1 MALPLD
7 GALCIFLFED
17 NVKDR
22 PAGFISGRVLRR
34 ISKDIRCLSFAL
46 LFMP

>member
-7 GALCIFLFED
+7 GALCIFLFKD

-22 PAGFISGRVLRR
+22 PADFISGRVLRR
-34 ISKDIRCLSFAL
+34 ISNHIRRLIFAL
-46 LFMP
+46 L